1 MLTVVHTTHAAYRG
15 ACYVQG
21 CTLFVGVHA
30 VCRGACWYSLGTV
43 LGFRR
48 CSWPMAAVV
57 AAVVAAVMAAVMA
70 AVVADTFK
78 SSRGRRFLNSRPV
91 RATY

>member
-1 MLTVVHTTHAAYRG
+1 
-15 ACYVQG
+15 
-21 CTLFVGVHA
+21 
-30 VCRGACWYSLGTV
+30 
-43 LGFRR
+43 
-48 CSWPMAAVV
+48 MAAVV